1 MDDEE
6 KEKEKEKEMD
16 MEWKAAKL
24 FLAKGPSA
32 TLQFARDD
40 VKAMLYALDA
50 QAMDGP
56 APHQQEDEQQMSS
69 TPIDPAMSRRHAAWR
84 SLGDMTKSDA
94 KKRFLLLL
102 SSLLPHWKAWKP
114 PQSSSSRSDGLVSR
128 ILSDFSSKTGLTFRS
143 NL

>member
-1 MDDEE
+1 MDHGDGDGDGEE
-6 KEKEKEKEMD
+6 E
-16 MEWKAAKL
+16 EWKAAKL

-56 APHQQEDEQQMSS
+56 APDQQEDQQQMST
-69 TPIDPAMSRRHAAWR
+69 TPIDPAMSRRQAAWR
-84 SLGDMTKSDA
+84 SLGDMSKSEA

-114 PQSSSSRSDGLVSR
+114 PQASSSSSSDGLVAR
-128 ILSDFSSKTGLTFRS
+128 ILSDFSAKTGLTFRS
-143 NL
+143 TL